1 VTATPTRPRLT
12 RAARRAQI
20 AQAAALVLADR
31 ESTEVSFEDVAAAAG
46 VSRSLVYKH
55 FGDRGSLL
63 AAAYLHDIER
73 LDHQINAALRD
84 CSDDD
89 QRLRSVVAAYLGFA
103 KANRASAKLIASLG
117 TLRHPAV
124 QSALHARVDR
134 VASQFGDSP
143 EALLVARGIV
153 GLLESVSVY
162 WADQHT
168 TDTDE
173 AVDLLVRVLR
183 DGLNSVAADLGYS
196 PVGALS

>member
-1 VTATPTRPRLT
+1 MTATTTRQRLT
-12 RAARRAQI
+12 RDGRRAQI
-20 AQAAALVLADR
+20 AQAAAVVLADR
-31 ESTEVSFEDVAAAAG
+31 ESSEVSFEDVAAAAG

-73 LDHQINAALRD
+73 LDRQINSALES

-89 QRLRSVVAAYLGFA
+89 QRLRSVVAAYLSFA
-103 KANRASAKLIASLG
+103 QANQASAKLIASLG

-124 QSALHARVDR
+124 QSAMHARVDR
-134 VASQFGDSP
+134 IASQVGDSP
-143 EALLVARGIV
+143 EALLVARGIL

-168 TDTDE
+168 TDVDD
-173 AVDLLVRVLR
+173 AVDLLVRVLQP
-183 DGLNSVAADLGYS
+183 GLNEVAPDLGYS
-196 PVGALS
+196 PVAALS